1 MQFDVRQV
9 TSGIAARGAHLT
21 RQMTVNREVDVVASK
36 QVLSD
41 RAASLL
47 ALHQPGNPVVLPT
60 VWDAWSAK
68 VAADAGFAALTV
80 GSHPV
85 ADSIG
90 RADGGGMTFDE
101 LLTRAVQI
109 TDAVDVP
116 VSVDIESGY
125 GEAPTRLIDGLLDAG
140 AVGLNIEDTVHNE
153 GKRLRSASEHAEL
166 VGALR
171 AAADAAGVHVVI
183 NARTDLFIRK
193 DGDEADRVDRAIARL
208 TEAAQAGAD
217 VLYPVGRH
225 DPDTLRRLAAELP
238 LPINAIALPDQDDP
252 ASFGPLGV
260 GRISFGPFLQA
271 ALTGRAKEI
280 LGRWS

>member
-1 MQFDVRQV
+1 LAD
-9 TSGIAARGAHLT
+9 
-21 RQMTVNREVDVVASK
+21 K
-36 QVLSD
+36 QVLQH
-41 RAASLL
+41 RAAALL
-47 ALHQPGNPVVLPT
+47 ELHQPGNPVVLPT
-60 VWDAWSAK
+60 VWDAWSAG
-68 VAADAGFAALTV
+68 VAAGAGFAALTV

-90 RADGGGMTFDE
+90 KRDNEGMTFDD
-101 LLTRAVQI
+101 LLTRVAQI

-125 GEAPTRLIDGLLDAG
+125 GEPPSRLIDGLLGAA
-140 AVGLNIEDTVHNE
+140 AVGLNIEDTVHGE
-153 GKRLRSASEHAEL
+153 GGRLRSATEHAEL

-171 AAADAAGVHVVI
+171 AVADAAGVHVVI
-183 NARTDLFIRK
+183 NARTDLFLRQ

-208 TEAAQAGAD
+208 TEAANAGAD

-225 DPDTLRRLAAELP
+225 DPDTLRRLTAELP
-238 LPINAIALPDQDDP
+238 LPVNAIALPEQSDP

-271 ALTGRAKEI
+271 ALAGRTQEI
-280 LGRWS
+280 LARWR